1 MNISRNRWARGSFLF
16 VFRNSCFLQKFDFYN
31 LIPYSSLIFHIV
43 LKDRKT
49 YIGGIPEINI
59 QTKMPWERSST
70 LQHGAI
76 LCRKSLNNKIH
87 NASTHLKLSNKLQQ
101 WASVAEVYFQGR
113 GLQDSEGLHP
123 GRVRNFAG
131 IKIQMCIFMSVAK
144 GWTYWNCTQ
153 NSGNTFYS
161 EFHHLFLVLICSLL
175 LE

>member
-1 MNISRNRWARGSFLF
+1 MLSKGFIA

-31 LIPYSSLIFHIV
+31 LVPYSFLIFHIV

-49 YIGGIPEINI
+49 YTGGIPEINI
-59 QTKMPWERSST
+59 QTRMPWERSST
-70 LQHGAI
+70 FQHGSI

-101 WASVAEVYFQGR
+101 WASVAEVYYQGR

-131 IKIQMCIFMSVAK
+131 IKIQTCIFMSVATGLNILK
-144 GWTYWNCTQ
+144 LYTEWWQYI
-153 NSGNTFYS
+153 
-161 EFHHLFLVLICSLL
+161 LFWVSSFVFSFNMFSSLGVD
-175 LE
+175 